1 MSEPAIRAEIH
12 LQLRDSASAGLTQ
25 VGKAA
30 QQAATLSAKAAVTAA
45 SQAVQ
50 ANEQMVTKSRSAFE
64 KLSSAREALGI
75 RSGQAVRREIQLTEA
90 AYNRLARSG
99 ISSAQELAR
108 AQDAS
113 IAKVRALR
121 REMAAADKAQRGLG
135 VSPGAATAAVGA
147 YMLAKPAVT
156 RAVDYDHTVA
166 GLTNTMFND
175 RDAAGRES
183 GKSEIKAAIQDALKV
198 GGGTREQAAGTLSE
212 LMGSGEFSKEQ
223 AYKLLGTIQK
233 GSTASGADSGAL
245 ANIALAAKRMGVAP
259 ADMDK
264 VLSKAIRAGELG
276 GFELGDMAKHLP
288 AVLSSA
294 RALGLSG
301 MGGFE
306 RVLGSMQA
314 SVLTAGTKDEAANN
328 LLNIFEKMNSEDT
341 NKDFKKQGIDL
352 RGELIKGASRGEDT
366 ITTFTALIERVIDK
380 DPKMKATSAELA
392 RLEAVAADKKNP
404 QREQA
409 LKQMQQIYGSADI
422 GKFLQDRQALQG
434 FRAELQGNKSQDGKP
449 SLVANVRAGLAKDDA
464 GQELNTSYSVMAN
477 TASAK
482 LQTIE
487 NSKLQGQDEML
498 TATGS
503 AMKPLFDG
511 VVSVSEKFP
520 VLTAS
525 VSAATVALGLLSA
538 AAMANVLAGKAGGA
552 GGVLDKAAGVVTNGA
567 SGVMQKALGVGVAW
581 DIGYNGIGPILNTG
595 IDKLI
600 TSLTGHENSLGGFIF
615 DALHSDALAPKDK
628 NESHVKIELTA
639 PEGMNVKSQKVKST
653 GNTTLDIA
661 TGSMWGIPG

>member
-12 LQLRDSASAGLTQ
+12 LSLRDTASAGLTQ
-25 VGKAA
+25 VSRAA
-30 QQAATLSAKAAVTAA
+30 QQAATLSSKAAVSAA

-50 ANEQMVTKSRSAFE
+50 ANEQMVTKSRGAFE

-75 RSGQAVRREIQLTEA
+75 RSEQAVRREIQLTEA

-99 ISSAQELAR
+99 IASAHELAR

-113 IAKVRALR
+113 IAKVRMLR
-121 REMAAADKAQRGLG
+121 REMGEVDKTQRGFG

-183 GKSEIKAAIQDALKV
+183 GKAEIKTAIQDALKM

-245 ANIALAAKRMGVAP
+245 ANIALAAKRMGVP
-259 ADMDK
+259 IDEMNK
-264 VLSKAIRAGELG
+264 VISKSIRAGELG

-288 AVLSSA
+288 DVLSNARNQGLHGMKGLEAVLVS
-294 RALGLSG
+294 L
-301 MGGFE
+301 
-306 RVLGSMQA
+306 QA
-314 SVLTAGTKDEAANN
+314 SVLTAGTKDAAAINLNN
-328 LLNIFEKMNSEDT
+328 LFSKLDAQETSGN
-341 NKDFKKQGIDL
+341 FKKHGIDL
-352 RGELIKGASRGEDT
+352 NAEYVKGAVRGEDKM
-366 ITTFTALIERVIDK
+366 TTFARLTEQVVNQ
-380 DPKMKATSAELA
+380 DPKMRAATAELA
-392 RLEAVAADKKNP
+392 RLSRLAEDKKNP
-404 QREQA
+404 QREDL
-409 LKQMQQIYGSADI
+409 LKQIQQIYRASGTATILHDY
-422 GKFLQDRQALQG
+422 QATQG
-434 FRAELQGNKSQDGKP
+434 FRAVQQGEKSG
-449 SLVANVRAGLAKDDA
+449 LAANVRTGLAQDNA

-482 LQTIE
+482 LQTLE
-487 NSKLQGQDEML
+487 NSKLQGQDELL

-511 VVSVSEKFP
+511 VVSVAEKFP

-567 SGVMQKALGVGVAW
+567 SGVMQKALGAGVAW

-628 NESHVKIELTA
+628 NESHVKVELTV
-639 PEGMNVKSQKVKST
+639 PEGMNVKSQQLKAT

-661 TGSMWGIPG
+661 TGSMWGMPL